1 MNFDSRQ
8 LEAYRLAVRRLS
20 QGCASHQ
27 FEPRPIFTKEICCV
41 LMTGRQHSNAAAF
54 SAAAVRYLKI
64 KSIFACFPM
73 LVCPKPIAAHA
84 VSPCLVT
91 HLMFPN
97 SACLQCAAKTVRSRE
112 RRAANSRMPR
122 PNKGNMILVKIE
134 VDAGEAGAS

>member
-1 MNFDSRQ
+1 VNFDSRQ
-8 LEAYRLAVRRLS
+8 LEAYRSAVRRLS

-64 KSIFACFPM
+64 KSVFACFPM

-84 VSPCLVT
+84 VSPCLALPILCFQIAPVYNV
-91 HLMFPN
+91 PRRPSEAEN
-97 SACLQCAAKTVRSRE
+97 GAAD
-112 RRAANSRMPR
+112 SRMPR
-122 PNKGNMILVKIE
+122 PKKRNMILVKIE